1 MRALITGA
9 CASFFM
15 YAYTRYFLG
24 CIHNNQT
31 KQLFASIPATPS
43 TFEMRDDARAPIYTR
58 AAVPRTQ
65 RVAPAA
71 PVRGSRARAVPVVA
85 CVALLA
91 AVFGRVRSRAA
102 IVTMLAEEGKEIPL
116 TLPEDACDVESP
128 VAKEI
133 CLSSMDGVEAASV
146 QWVWN
151 GLKGM
156 GPRVKAAR
164 KKFPKVN
171 IASLL
176 GGGAAARASIHDEVD
191 ACDTSEETLA
201 RALCMGDYDPF
212 SSSTGWVWGGAKAS
226 EATRPTAPK
235 VKLGGL
241 WGSKPVNLHEV
252 DACDLSEGTLSRA
265 LCIEDHDPF
274 STGSANWV
282 LNRLDGSAA
291 DRFSA

>member
-1 MRALITGA
+1 
-9 CASFFM
+9 
-15 YAYTRYFLG
+15 
-24 CIHNNQT
+24 
-31 KQLFASIPATPS
+31 
-43 TFEMRDDARAPIYTR
+43 
-58 AAVPRTQ
+58 
-65 RVAPAA
+65 
-71 PVRGSRARAVPVVA
+71 
-85 CVALLA
+85 VALLA

-102 IVTMLAEEGKEIPL
+102 IVTMLAEEGQEVPI
-116 TLPEDACDVESP
+116 TLPEDACDVESS
-128 VAKEI
+128 VAKAI
-133 CLSSMDGVEAASV
+133 CLSSIDGVEAGSV

-164 KKFPKVN
+164 KKFPRVN

-176 GGGAAARASIHDEVD
+176 GRGAAEGASIHEEVD
-191 ACDTSEETLA
+191 ACDTSEDTLA

-212 SSSTGWVWGGAKAS
+212 SSSSAGWVWSGAKAD
-226 EATRPTAPK
+226 ERATPPK

-252 DACDLSEGTLSRA
+252 GACDLSEGTLSRA

-282 LNRLDGSAA
+282 LNRLDGSAP